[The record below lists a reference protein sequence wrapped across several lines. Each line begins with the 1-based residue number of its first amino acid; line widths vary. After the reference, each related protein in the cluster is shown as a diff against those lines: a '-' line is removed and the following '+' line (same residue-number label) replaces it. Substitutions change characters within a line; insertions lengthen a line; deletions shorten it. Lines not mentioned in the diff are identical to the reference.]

1 MTRERQILLVVQMD
15 PTATEKCFRWL
26 VKNLENISV
35 DFWTKKSLL
44 KLFRSLPME
53 QFFPSKPDTQAQVQ
67 LFIPSKH
74 VALFLHVL
82 G

>member
-35 DFWTKKSLL
+35 DFWTKK
-44 KLFRSLPME
+44 K
-53 QFFPSKPDTQAQVQ
+53 
-67 LFIPSKH
+67 FIK
-74 VALFLHVL
+74 VV
-82 G
+82 